1 VTFET
6 EDAITN
12 FLFELGAVGCY
23 DREDVLYAYFLK
35 SDWGKGKKDRIRLYL
50 HQLAELH
57 FPVQLD
63 KVQIKEIENQD
74 WNAQWKQSLKPIE
87 IGDKIVI
94 KPSWI
99 NLKSSSS
106 KKIIEIDPQMAFGTG
121 VHDTTQ
127 LMLKLLVDHVGNPAR
142 IMDIGT
148 GTGVLA
154 IAAAKF
160 SNAMVLAFDNDPVAT
175 STAQE
180 NCIKNK
186 VSDRIH
192 IFCGTID
199 AVKNVPFDLILANIN
214 RTIIIESLSKIFRCL
229 SHTGMAIFSG
239 ILIEEKKQ
247 VVEFVE
253 KLGFKIVKELE
264 QGEWAGLVV
273 SG

>member
-12 FLFELGAVGCY
+12 FLFESGAVGCY
-23 DREDVLYAYFLK
+23 NQEDVLYAYFLE
-35 SDWGKGKKDRIRLYL
+35 SNWGEGKNNQIRLYL
-50 HQLAELH
+50 HQLAELR
-57 FPVQLD
+57 FPVQLE
-63 KVQIKEIENQD
+63 KVQIKEIEIQD

-99 NLKSSSS
+99 ELKSSSS
-106 KKIIEIDPQMAFGTG
+106 KKVIEIDPQMAFGTG

-127 LMLKLLVDHVGNPAR
+127 LMLKLLVDHIGNPAR
-142 IMDIGT
+142 IMDMGT

-160 SNAMVLAFDNDPVAT
+160 STAIVLAFDNNPVAA

-199 AVKNVPFDLILANIN
+199 AVKNVPFNLILANIN
-214 RTIIIESLSKIFRCL
+214 RTIIIESLFKIFRCL

-247 VVEFVE
+247 VVKIVE

-264 QGEWAGLVV
+264 QGEWAGIVV